1 MNTYYAISGV
11 FTLAI
16 LLGYINFRFIRMQSS
31 IAITM
36 SALGLSVFFIFAAHM
51 GFGDVEK
58 NIVETLNAINFH
70 SLLMNGMLSFLLFAG
85 ALNVHLDSLEG
96 EKWEV
101 MVLAFVGTIVSTFII
116 GGLSFYLLQALNQ
129 SVSFIYCLLFG
140 AVISP
145 TDPIAVLAIFKK
157 IGAPKSLDARLAG
170 ESLFNDGI
178 AVVIFITI
186 YSIAFEGH
194 GASIPQVL
202 GLFAQQAFGGI
213 AYGAALG
220 ILGFWLIKPIDN
232 SQQEIFITLGI
243 ATGGYAFAQAIDISG
258 PLAMVVAGIIIGNHT
273 RAFHM
278 SAKAQEHLDH
288 FWEVIDNG
296 LNAMLFILVGLELNL
311 IKVSMFEF
319 VTGLAAITIVL
330 FARIIAV
337 GGPLT
342 IMGLKRQY
350 EPYSKSI
357 MIWGGLRGG
366 LAIALA
372 LAIPNSPERQII
384 LPMVYAVVLFSI
396 LVQGLTVNKL
406 VKKCLERMH
415 AEKKCL
421 Y

>member
-16 LLGYINFRFIRMQSS
+16 LLGYINFRFVRMQSS

-36 SALGLSVFFIFAAHM
+36 SALGLSVVFILAAHL
-51 GFGDVEK
+51 GFGEVEN
-58 NIVETLNAINFH
+58 NIIQTLNAINFH

-85 ALNVHLDSLEG
+85 ALNVRLDSLES

-101 MVLAFVGTIVSTFII
+101 MILAFFGTITSTFII
-116 GGLSFYLLQALNQ
+116 GALSYYLLQAVGQ
-129 SVSFIYCLLFG
+129 PISFIYCLLFG
-140 AVISP
+140 SVISP

-186 YSIAFEGH
+186 YTIAFEGH
-194 GASIPQVL
+194 DASVPQIL

-220 ILGFWLIKPIDN
+220 VLGFWLIKPIDD
-232 SQQEIFITLGI
+232 SQQEIFITLAI
-243 ATGGYAFAQAIDISG
+243 VTGGYAFAQAIDISG

-278 SAKAQEHLDH
+278 SPKTQENLDH

-311 IKVSMFEF
+311 IKVSTLEF
-319 VTGLAAITIVL
+319 ITGFAAIVIVL
-330 FARIIAV
+330 IARIIAV
-337 GGPLT
+337 AGPLT
-342 IMGLKRQY
+342 VMSLRRKY
-350 EPYSKSI
+350 EPYSKCI

-372 LAIPNSPERQII
+372 LAIPNGPERQII

-406 VKKCLERMH
+406 VKKCLARMKD
-415 AEKKCL
+415 EKKCS

>member
-36 SALGLSVFFIFAAHM
+36 SALGLSVFFILIAHL
-51 GFGDVEK
+51 GFGDLEK

-70 SLLMNGMLSFLLFAG
+70 ELLMNGMLSFLLFAG
-85 ALNVHLDSLEG
+85 ALNVHLDTLGG

-101 MVLAFVGTIVSTFII
+101 TILALVGTIASTFII
-116 GGLSFYLLQALNQ
+116 GGLSYYLLQAVNQ
-129 SVSFIYCLLFG
+129 PINFIYCLLFG

-170 ESLFNDGI
+170 ESLFNDGV
-178 AVVIFITI
+178 AVVVFITI

-194 GASIPQVL
+194 DANLPQVL

-220 ILGFWLIKPIDN
+220 IIGFWLIKPIDD
-232 SQQEIFITLGI
+232 SQQEIFITLAI

-258 PLAMVVAGIIIGNHT
+258 PLAMVVAGIIIGNHS
-273 RAFHM
+273 RNHHM
-278 SAKAQEHLDH
+278 SPKTQENLDH

-311 IKVSMFEF
+311 IKVSMLEF
-319 VTGLAAITIVL
+319 ATGLAAIIIVL
-330 FARIIAV
+330 LARTIAV
-337 GGPLT
+337 GGTLT
-342 IMGLKRQY
+342 LMGLKRKY
-350 EPYSKSI
+350 EPCSKRI

-372 LAIPNSPERQII
+372 LAIPPSPERKII

-406 VKKCLERMH
+406 VKKCLARMH